1 MLKRI
6 ADAGLEG
13 QVVVDSA
20 GTHDYHVGEAP
31 DPRTL
36 YHAAR
41 RGYDLSTLRA
51 RQFQVLDYDR
61 FDLVLAMDRGHHGRL
76 LEGARQ
82 HQAGKLQLFL
92 DYAPGLQGHEVP
104 DPYYGGSADF
114 ERVLDLVESAVSGL
128 LLRLRAVDLSN
139 GGV

>member
-1 MLKRI
+1 MLKRM

-13 QVVVDSA
+13 RIVVDSA

-31 DPRTL
+31 DLRTVH
-36 YHAAR
+36 HAAL
-41 RGYDLSTLRA
+41 RGYDLSILRA

-61 FDLVLAMDRGHHGRL
+61 FDLILAMDRGHLGRL
-76 LEGARQ
+76 LEGARPY
-82 HQAGKLQLFL
+82 QAGKLQLLL

-114 ERVLDLVESAVSGL
+114 ERVLALVEAAVSGL
-128 LLRLRAVDLSN
+128 LLSLRCR
-139 GGV
+139 